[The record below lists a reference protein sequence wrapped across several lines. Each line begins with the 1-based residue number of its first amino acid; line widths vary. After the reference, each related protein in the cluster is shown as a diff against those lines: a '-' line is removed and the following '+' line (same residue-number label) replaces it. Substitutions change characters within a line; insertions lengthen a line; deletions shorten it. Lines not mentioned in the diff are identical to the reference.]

1 MGRTG
6 QDGLTASAIAH
17 SNIALAKYWGKRDSR
32 LNIPAVGSI
41 SITLDA
47 LSTETAVSFS
57 PDLQADELVLNGGSA
72 PAQKASRVLDLIR
85 ERAGIDL
92 AAQVVSNNNFPTGA
106 GLASS
111 ASGLAAL
118 AVAAAA
124 AAGLELNSKEL
135 SIIARRGSASAA
147 RSIFGGFA
155 ELHSGNAADGSDS
168 FAEQLMPAEDWPL
181 SVVVAI
187 TQTEPKAT
195 SSTEGMLSTSGSSPF
210 YNTWVEGA
218 PTALDELRAAVL
230 ARDLEKTG
238 ALTERSCLA
247 MHSLMFTT
255 SPPLIYWNPATVAV
269 IRRVTELR
277 RDGIEGYFTIDAGP
291 QVKII
296 CEPDRAEQISASV
309 AELPGVLQT
318 ITTRLGPAA
327 RLVQSP

>member
-6 QDGLTASAIAH
+6 QEGLTASAIAH
-17 SNIALAKYWGKRDSR
+17 SNIALAKYWGKRDSG

-41 SITLDA
+41 SVTLDG
-47 LSTETAVSFS
+47 LSTETEVSFRE
-57 PDLQADELVLNGGSA
+57 DLPADELELDGKLA
-72 PAQKASRVLDLIR
+72 PTEKASRVLDLIR
-85 ERAGIDL
+85 ERAGL
-92 AAQVVSNNNFPTGA
+92 RQAARVVSSNNFPTGA

-111 ASGLAAL
+111 ASGMAAL
-118 AVAAAA
+118 AVAAAS

-155 ELHSGNAADGSDS
+155 ELHSGKAADGSDS
-168 FAEQLMPAEDWPL
+168 FAEQLLAAEDWPL

-187 TQTEPKAT
+187 TQTEAKSV

-210 YNTWVEGA
+210 YNAWVEGA
-218 PTALDELRAAVL
+218 PAALDELRAAIL
-230 ARDLEKTG
+230 ARDLEKAG

-255 SPPLIYWNPATVAV
+255 TPPLIYWNPATVAV

-291 QVKII
+291 QVKVI
-296 CEPDRAEQISASV
+296 CEPAQADRIAASV

-318 ITTRLGPAA
+318 ITTRLGSAA
-327 RLVQSP
+327 HTVQRP

>member
-6 QDGLTASAIAH
+6 QEKLTASAIAH

-57 PDLQADELVLNGGSA
+57 PDLQADELVLNGDSA
-72 PAQKASRVLDLIR
+72 PAQRASRVLDLVR
-85 ERAGIDL
+85 ERAGIGL
-92 AAQVVSNNNFPTGA
+92 AARVVSNNNFPTGA

-124 AAGLELNSKEL
+124 AAGLELSSREL
-135 SIIARRGSASAA
+135 SITARRGSASAA

-155 ELHSGNAADGSDS
+155 ELHSGSAADGSDS

-181 SVVVAI
+181 NVVVAI
-187 TQTEPKAT
+187 TQTEPKSV

-210 YNTWVEGA
+210 YKAWVDGA
-218 PTALDELRAAVL
+218 PAALDELRAAVL
-230 ARDLEKTG
+230 ARDLERTG

-327 RLVQSP
+327 RLAQSP